1 MEPDTTPDESSQRDS
16 EPAPTA
22 EALATNPGPPSS
34 LFSRWTAIPLYWRIL
49 AGMLLGVALGL
60 ALGDWAEIFRPL
72 SQVILQL
79 LGALAPPLILIA
91 VVHVLMTSDIPRS
104 AIARLAGLLLLNTCV
119 AIFIGLGVANI
130 MQPGKW
136 YPRETKTAS
145 ASAPVGAAETGD
157 VVAGQPATEA
167 AESDDQPGGDS
178 AHAGGESVE
187 ASPLSQLI
195 GSIPRSLFGPLGDSQ
210 NVIGV
215 IIIAVAFGIA
225 LRNIKSEPVGTMEDL
240 VELAY
245 RTLLVVLHWII
256 ELVPIGVAC
265 VVAAVIGTEGFSAF
279 FSLGAFV
286 LAVILALILQ
296 TIWYMVRIRFF
307 SWVSPIRMLIGMRDA
322 LVMAFST
329 DSSTA
334 TMPVTYACLKEKV
347 GVREKSASL
356 GALVGANF
364 NNDGTA
370 LYEAM
375 AALFIAQM
383 IGMELTLS
391 QQLTVVVTSIL
402 ASIGAA
408 GIPEAGIVTMTL
420 VFTAVGL
427 PVEKIP
433 LLLTVDWFLDRCR
446 TTINV
451 LGDVNVSCILD
462 GKTPPAA
469 DAA

>member
-1 MEPDTTPDESSQRDS
+1 MDSSNADSSSQ
-16 EPAPTA
+16 
-22 EALATNPGPPSS
+22 ATVNSGA
-34 LFSRWTAIPLYWRIL
+34 FAMWTKIPLYWRIL
-49 AGMLLGVALGL
+49 GGMLLGLGL
-60 ALGDWAEIFRPL
+60 GLGLGENAEIFRPI
-72 SQVILQL
+72 SEVILQL

-104 AIARLAGLLLLNTCV
+104 SIARLIGLLLLNTCV
-119 AIFIGLGVANI
+119 AIFIGLGIANL
-130 MQPGKW
+130 MQPGK
-136 YPRETKTAS
+136 PTAAQAS
-145 ASAPVGAAETGD
+145 AQVQDGAGANADSDE
-157 VVAGQPATEA
+157 AGEA
-167 AESDDQPGGDS
+167 ASDTENAAPEVT
-178 AHAGGESVE
+178 AN
-187 ASPLSQLI
+187 PLGQLI
-195 GSIPRSLFGPLGDSQ
+195 SNVPKSLLGPLGDSQ

-225 LRNIKSEPVGTMEDL
+225 LRNVKSERLETMEDL

-245 RTLLVVLHWII
+245 RTILVVLHWII
-256 ELVPIGVAC
+256 ELVPLGVTC
-265 VVAAVIGTEGFSAF
+265 VVAAVIGTEGFAAF
-279 FSLGAFV
+279 ASLAWFV
-286 LAVILALILQ
+286 AAVLIALALQ
-296 TIWYMVRIRFF
+296 TCWYLVRIQFF
-307 SWVSPIRMLIGMRDA
+307 SWVSPFKMLLGMRDA

-375 AALFIAQM
+375 AALFVAQM
-383 IGMELTLS
+383 VGMDLNLT

-433 LLLTVDWFLDRCR
+433 ILLTVDWFLDRCR

-462 GKTPPAA
+462 GRVKPEGDEGSAEDEPKLLEAPNSSAA
-469 DAA
+469 ETKAEQLGASKD